1 MLRVRIVCDKFGSI
15 IGQTDLLKKD
25 ILTVVKTKLQR
36 SKECR
41 CHFLRYTTL
50 RQHGLTHAKKS
61 VHLKFKIMLRF
72 LQPPQNEV

>member
-50 RQHGLTHAKKS
+50 RHHGL
-61 VHLKFKIMLRF
+61 
-72 LQPPQNEV
+72 